1 MAPIKRPLSR
11 KNTPPSQKMF
21 FFCRDIIQYE
31 ISPLSLPAS
40 GFSKF
45 IGADSY
51 SICYQAPIRIKVSG
65 RKDKSCRAKRRDF
78 HYLVAK
84 QPFFFFTTPGPLSG
98 PQKNIGTLSCP
109 MGCDKIKGS
118 KRANHCGL
126 MTRADHK
133 KGHPPGFCLRE
144 CNGVPTKKKGF

>member
-1 MAPIKRPLSR
+1 MS
-11 KNTPPSQKMF
+11 

-51 SICYQAPIRIKVSG
+51 SICYQAPIRIKASE
-65 RKDKSCRAKRRDF
+65 RKDKSCRAKRRD
-78 HYLVAK
+78 LLCLGVK
-84 QPFFFFTTPGPLSG
+84 QPSFFFTTPGPLSG

-118 KRANHCGL
+118 KRANHCGF

-133 KGHPPGFCLRE
+133 KGHPPGFSFK
-144 CNGVPTKKKGF
+144 GVQRRANQATGF

>member
-11 KNTPPSQKMF
+11 ENTPPTQKMM

-51 SICYQAPIRIKVSG
+51 SICYQAPIRIKASE
-65 RKDKSCRAKRRDF
+65 RKS
-78 HYLVAK
+78 
-84 QPFFFFTTPGPLSG
+84 
-98 PQKNIGTLSCP
+98 KN
-109 MGCDKIKGS
+109 
-118 KRANHCGL
+118 
-126 MTRADHK
+126 
-133 KGHPPGFCLRE
+133 
-144 CNGVPTKKKGF
+144 